1 VTDPPA
7 PATRVQNGV
16 PGALEGPDDTEV
28 HAVPRSAPRFE
39 RRDLV
44 AFGVIVAVGVV
55 LRLAWCVYAARPPVG
70 LHDPGFYRLY
80 GEQLASGN
88 GYRLPDGSPTAY
100 YPVGYPLALA
110 AGFLLTPIDWQ
121 TGAVA
126 ALNILWQALAIV
138 AVYAITRRVVDGGEG
153 RSIAPLVA
161 AGAVALWP
169 NLILHTAVPLSES
182 LFVLLVLV
190 AVLLLV
196 NGPWEARRFET
207 ARLVGI
213 GLALGA
219 ATLVRPVSVPI
230 LVAVLVV
237 WLLAGFGWRR
247 ALAHTAVV
255 TGVLVATL
263 VPWVVRNAIVMDAAV
278 VSTNTGDNLCM
289 SRRVGGS
296 GSFEFPNF
304 RCNSGPFDDLPRPA
318 YEVERDE
325 QGRRLAFEFV
335 REHPVEELRLVAR
348 RAVAT
353 FESDDDAI
361 AAVESYGD
369 DVFLSDDTRDLL
381 KIVSNAWYVVVGVTG
396 AAGLVVLAVR
406 RRPAGLAVVLVAL
419 ALASAPLAAFGD
431 VRFKV
436 PVLPFLAIGVGVVAD
451 ALVVR
456 RARAAVR
463 SPVVEP
469 PPPVPTVTAGAP
481 PDPA

>member
-1 VTDPPA
+1 VSDASADP
-7 PATRVQNGV
+7 
-16 PGALEGPDDTEV
+16 EGPPDP
-28 HAVPRSAPRFE
+28 AAPRAEPTPEDPTGHRGRTE
-39 RRDLV
+39 RRELV
-44 AFGVIVAVGVV
+44 ALAVIVAVGVA
-55 LRLAWCVYAARPPVG
+55 LRIAWCVYAARPPVG

-110 AGFLLTPIDWQ
+110 AGFLVTPIDWQ
-121 TGAVA
+121 TGVVAV
-126 ALNILWQALAIV
+126 LNVLWQALAIV
-138 AVYAITRRVVDGGEG
+138 VVHAITRRVVG
-153 RSIAPLVA
+153 RGAGPAGPLVA

-169 NLILHTAVPLSES
+169 NLVLHTAIPLSES

-196 NGPWEARRFET
+196 SGPWPARRFET

-219 ATLVRPVSVPI
+219 ATLVRPVSVPVV
-230 LVAVLVV
+230 VAVFVL

-247 ALAHTAVV
+247 ALAHIAVV
-255 TGVLVATL
+255 TGVLVVTL

-335 REHPVEELRLVAR
+335 REHPVEELRLVVR

-353 FESDDDAI
+353 FESDDDAV
-361 AAVESYGD
+361 AAIESYGD
-369 DVFLSDDTRDLL
+369 DVFLSDGVRTGL
-381 KIVSNAWYVVVGVTG
+381 KAVANAWYVVAGLTG

-406 RRPAGLAVVLVAL
+406 RRPPGLAVVLVAL
-419 ALASAPLAAFGD
+419 ALGSAPLAAFGD

-451 ALVVR
+451 ALLLR
-456 RARAAVR
+456 RARAGVR
-463 SPVVEP
+463 SPEAES
-469 PPPVPTVTAGAP
+469 PPPVPTVVATAP
-481 PDPA
+481 PDRA

>member
-1 VTDPPA
+1 MTDAPA
-7 PATRVQNGV
+7 PETRVQNGV
-16 PGALEGPDDTEV
+16 PGAPEGPHDTDV
-28 HAVPRSAPRFE
+28 HPVPGAARRFE
-39 RRDLV
+39 RRELV
-44 AFGVIVAVGVV
+44 ALGVIVAVGVA
-55 LRLAWCVYAARPPVG
+55 LRLGWCVYAARPPVG

-121 TGAVA
+121 TGVVA

-138 AVYAITRRVVDGGEG
+138 AVYAITRRVVAGGG
-153 RSIAPLVA
+153 RSVAPLVA

-196 NGPWEARRFET
+196 NGPWQGRRFEAT
-207 ARLVGI
+207 RLVGI

-230 LVAVLVV
+230 LLAVFVV

-263 VPWVVRNAIVMDAAV
+263 VPWVIRNAIVMDAAV

-325 QGRRLAFEFV
+325 QGRRLALEFV
-335 REHPVEELRLVAR
+335 REHPVEEVRLVAR

-353 FESDDDAI
+353 FASDDDAI

-369 DVFLSDDTRDLL
+369 DVFLSDDARDGLEA
-381 KIVSNAWYVVVGVTG
+381 IANAWYVVVGITG

-406 RRPAGLAVVLVAL
+406 RQPEGLAVVLVAL

-436 PVLPFLAIGVGVVAD
+436 PVLPFLAIGAGVVAD
-451 ALVVR
+451 ALVLR

-463 SPVVEP
+463 SPEAEP
-469 PPPVPTVTAGAP
+469 PPPVPTVAAAAP